1 MRIIKWLI
9 KIVGKINPIIKFF
22 NKILFLDLFFW
33 IFNIFIY
40 INFECNN
47 TNESIFI
54 IIKSLLFLI
63 VIFYF
68 FIKFTEP
75 LIEKKKNLPWEY
87 SKWFKFSL
95 IFILFFLSLLV
106 LINIKSDYFRFLLIL
121 LNIISLILLYF
132 YFSDHEVI
140 ELIFYSIRKKSKYFW
155 VVVFICLSLNISMSI
170 FLSYCGIELSSFWD
184 KEQIKWWQI
193 FLFSLINCLCS
204 LIDPSNMSILIIITI
219 MTIINSSLFFI
230 SALVFAESAKTVFSE
245 EKGIIFIPT
254 IKLESKKYQNIKFD
268 KSLLNHP
275 LNIYQFKK
283 EFWDKFSN
291 YKDQIEEEWVK
302 DKYIFANSNEKID
315 DVLMN
320 IKNKLGNELYEKYI
334 EKINENIIRI
344 KSKNL
349 WNLLNADIKL
359 INFNFNYYFEPLYDI
374 TIPNDKDIDQYI
386 NNLAKKY
393 SINFDFELLN
403 SDQSDENKKVI
414 QFFSLK
420 KNKISLLQDFD
431 NKRLKRV
438 YYVRFKLNCWK
449 TFNWESIKL
458 QLESFFLTDELKLK
472 LEDFYFYNKY
482 KKTLTL
488 KVYDEFCID
497 NDKTEKILN
506 AEYDYW
512 FKDWFWKDKTK
523 CETFLE
529 YKMNWKE
536 EKEQILIKVINS
548 DCLFTKD
555 FFASAWINK
564 FDRKTKIKNKKKH
577 KIESNSDDFIEI
589 NKNSTMHKIVIVT
602 NNSDKLEQSLK
613 ERIFNFIG
621 IDNIFNFYERIYLS
635 KKYFSDFLKERHSL
649 QLLVKNSFLAN
660 EENRKNF
667 ENLINEYQY
676 SYDRYKFDNK
686 PNNKFEYKIIPLNPL
701 EDWDT
706 SNEHETWI
714 SWW

>member
-1 MRIIKWLI
+1 MWIIKWLI
-9 KIVGKINPIIKFF
+9 KIRGKIKPIIEYS
-22 NKILFLDLFFW
+22 NKILFFDLFFW

-54 IIKSLLFLI
+54 IIKLLLLFLI
-63 VIFYF
+63 VFPYFY
-68 FIKFTEP
+68 IKFITS

-87 SKWFKFSL
+87 FKWSKFYL
-95 IFILFFLSLLV
+95 IFFLFFLSLSV
-106 LINIKSDYFRFLLIL
+106 LIYIKSDYFRFLLIL

-132 YFSDHEVI
+132 YFSDLEVI
-140 ELIFYSIRKKSKYFW
+140 KLIFYSIRKKSKYFW

-170 FLSYCGIELSSFWD
+170 FLSHRGIELSSFWD

-230 SALVFAESAKTVFSE
+230 SALVFADSAKTVFSE

-254 IKLESKKYQNIKFD
+254 IKLESKKYQNIKLD
-268 KSLLNHP
+268 KSLLNYP
-275 LNIYQFKK
+275 LNIHQFKK

-291 YKDQIEEEWVK
+291 YKDQIEEEWVN

-349 WNLLNADIKL
+349 WNLLKTDIKL
-359 INFNFNYYFEPLYDI
+359 INFNFNYYFQPLYKI
-374 TIPNDKDIDQYI
+374 TIPNDKDIDQHI
-386 NNLAKKY
+386 KKLAKKY
-393 SINFDFELLN
+393 SIYFDFKLLN
-403 SDQSDENKKVI
+403 SDQSTENKKVI

-420 KNKISLLQDFD
+420 NNKISLLQDFD

-438 YYVRFKLNCWK
+438 YYVRFKLNCWR
-449 TFNWESIKL
+449 TFDWESIKSGL
-458 QLESFFLTDELKLK
+458 NSFLADELKLK
-472 LEDFYFYNKY
+472 LEVFYFYNKY

-488 KVYDEFCID
+488 KFYDEFCIG

-506 AEYDYW
+506 VEHSW
-512 FKDWFWKDKTK
+512 FNDWFWKDKTK

-529 YKMNWKE
+529 YEMNWKE
-536 EKEQILIKVINS
+536 
-548 DCLFTKD
+548 
-555 FFASAWINK
+555 
-564 FDRKTKIKNKKKH
+564 
-577 KIESNSDDFIEI
+577 
-589 NKNSTMHKIVIVT
+589 
-602 NNSDKLEQSLK
+602 
-613 ERIFNFIG
+613 
-621 IDNIFNFYERIYLS
+621 
-635 KKYFSDFLKERHSL
+635 
-649 QLLVKNSFLAN
+649 
-660 EENRKNF
+660 
-667 ENLINEYQY
+667 
-676 SYDRYKFDNK
+676 
-686 PNNKFEYKIIPLNPL
+686 
-701 EDWDT
+701 
-706 SNEHETWI
+706 
-714 SWW
+714 